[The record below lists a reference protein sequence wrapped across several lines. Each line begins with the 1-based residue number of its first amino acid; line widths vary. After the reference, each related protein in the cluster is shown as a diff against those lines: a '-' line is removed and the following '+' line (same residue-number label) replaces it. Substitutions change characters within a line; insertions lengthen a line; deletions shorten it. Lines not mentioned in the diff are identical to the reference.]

1 NGDSSPV
8 IRGKQRCLMD
18 SSSLTTPPL
27 SLGIAKTPYSAHA
40 GAGTPSCGGPFAPRG
55 ENSCVNMFG
64 KKMLLG
70 GLAFGLAMAVMVGA
84 LSEVYSH
91 NRTQRAS
98 ESIWSQAESTDKHW
112 VAEAFEDRCTE
123 PGEWLAHV
131 NLRRKGDP
139 IRLNYWHSYASG
151 VVNRGEVFLIEQ

>member
-1 NGDSSPV
+1 
-8 IRGKQRCLMD
+8 
-18 SSSLTTPPL
+18 
-27 SLGIAKTPYSAHA
+27 
-40 GAGTPSCGGPFAPRG
+40 
-55 ENSCVNMFG
+55 MFG

-70 GLAFGLAMAVMVGA
+70 GLAFGLAMALMAGA
-84 LSEVYSH
+84 LSAVYYH
-91 NRTQRAS
+91 NRPQRCS
-98 ESIWSQAESTDKHW
+98 ESILSQAESTDKHW

-151 VVNRGEVFLIEQ
+151 VVNRGEVFLIEQDGDGQIPELEWTAPDRLTVRCAKCKHPALRRDARWGPVAITYEVGSR